1 MAIHHGGVVSNGS
14 MIPIG
19 VAAAII
25 MVLLQAISYIAWT
38 VTNTNL
44 ERIEKQSA
52 ARSQIIE
59 TQFLRVREHEEFT
72 KRIDAQISK
81 MEARLSDVST
91 RSEVDARLGINSNS
105 IIQVRAEVD
114 ALKRDLGQTYSIK
127 DALSAIQGR
136 VDRVEQWSRTPHPQ
150 QQPTPPSAR

>member
-1 MAIHHGGVVSNGS
+1 MAVHGGHVVSNGS

-38 VTNTNL
+38 VTNQNI
-44 ERIEKQSA
+44 ERIEKQAST
-52 ARSQIIE
+52 RSQIIE

-72 KRIDAQISK
+72 KRLDAQLSK
-81 MEARLSDVST
+81 IDSRLADLAS
-91 RSEVDARLGINSNS
+91 RSEVDSRLGINSNS

-127 DALSAIQGR
+127 DALAAMQGR
-136 VDRVEQWSRTPHPQ
+136 VDRVEQWSRG
-150 QQPTPPSAR
+150 TPPQHPSATTR

>member
-1 MAIHHGGVVSNGS
+1 MAVHHGGNVVSNGS

-38 VTNTNL
+38 VTKTDI
-44 ERIEKQSA
+44 ERIEKQA
-52 ARSQIIE
+52 GARSQLIE

-72 KRIDAQISK
+72 KRLDAQIAK
-81 MEARLSDVST
+81 MDSRMSDVST
-91 RSEVDARLGINSNS
+91 RSEVDARLGVNSGA
-105 IIQVRAEVD
+105 IIQLRTEMD

-136 VDRVEQWSRTPHPQ
+136 VDRVEQWSRTTT
-150 QQPTPPSAR
+150 PTPMPPNNAR